1 MNPYDLN
8 HREAIEFDLA
18 CELLATQEDST
29 AQLHAAVAAC
39 RAVIAALDFPLRFPA
54 PGHDI
59 EDVLATLDDCL
70 KPADPMLLDGLAF
83 EQARGQLRGDV

>member
-8 HREAIEFDLA
+8 QREAIEFDLA
-18 CELLATQEDST
+18 CELLQTQAEST
-29 AQLHAAVAAC
+29 AKLHAAVATC
-39 RAVIAALDFPLRFPA
+39 RAVIASLDFPLRFPA

-70 KPADPMLLDGLAF
+70 RPPDAMLLDSLAF